1 MLDSIM
7 DEKLPLPHEKDPDVE
22 QGEIAT
28 EDMSNGSF
36 IIHIPSNFSPFKTTQ
51 YTTCNK
57 SGQSEESFS
66 KESKSIFGAFTRT
79 LGFEI
84 TKFGRFSMS
93 LLLLIGMTLLLYHFV
108 LKNVFLSSSERTQYN
123 YDHNGKPCLPST
135 VIGTEKPVLYV
146 PNKGANA
153 TCADDAI
160 YSTEC
165 DCYKVNIARI
175 SNSVVVSYL
184 KRILEECIKK
194 GTDKVIHIVTGHKHE
209 VNIFIQ
215 NFT

>member
-1 MLDSIM
+1 MLDFNSIM

-28 EDMSNGSF
+28 EDMSNESF
-36 IIHIPSNFSPFKTTQ
+36 IIHIPPNLSPFKTTQ

-57 SGQSEESFS
+57 SSQSKKSFS
-66 KESKSIFGAFTRT
+66 KESKSICGASTRI

-84 TKFGRFSMS
+84 TNFGRFCTT
-93 LLLLIGMTLLLYHFV
+93 LLFLLGMTLFYHFV
-108 LKNVFLSSSERTQYN
+108 LKDVFLSSSERTQN
-123 YDHNGKPCLPST
+123 NHDPIGKPCLPST

-160 YSTEC
+160 YSAEC

-194 GTDKVIHIVTGHKHE
+194 GTDKVIHIVTGHKNE
-209 VNIFIQ
+209 VNIYI
-215 NFT
+215 